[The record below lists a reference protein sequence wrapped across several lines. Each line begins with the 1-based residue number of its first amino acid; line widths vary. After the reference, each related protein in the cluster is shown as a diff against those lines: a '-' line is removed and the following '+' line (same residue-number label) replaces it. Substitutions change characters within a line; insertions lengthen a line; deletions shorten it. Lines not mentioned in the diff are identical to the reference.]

1 MEPAAVR
8 TGCASMLLAALLGC
22 TPAPLVVREVV
33 APEPGGAAAS
43 GAGALL
49 VYTATRV
56 SGYTLNELPVHMNY
70 QLYSPDGSVR
80 EIENRGGA
88 FGQAPV
94 ALRWPPATTA
104 SRAWRRVPATSR
116 SRRASRPAAAR
127 WWIWRGWALR
137 ARRAERVGA
146 GTSLCQHSS
155 ERQPRG
161 QHRLSLNTL

>member
-1 MEPAAVR
+1 MGPAAVR
-8 TGCASMLLAALLGC
+8 TGCASMLLGALLGC

-33 APEPGGAAAS
+33 APEPAGAGESGAGAS

-94 ALRWPPATTA
+94 ALLLAPGDYRVQGLAPGAGDVTVTA
-104 SRAWRRVPATSR
+104 RIEAGRRTVVDLA
-116 SRRASRPAAAR
+116 
-127 WWIWRGWALR
+127 
-137 ARRAERVGA
+137 RVGA
-146 GTSLCQHSS
+146 T
-155 ERQPRG
+155 RAAR
-161 QHRLSLNTL
+161 

>member
-1 MEPAAVR
+1 VAPAAVR
-8 TGCASMLLAALLGC
+8 TGCASMLLGALLGC

-33 APEPGGAAAS
+33 APEPAGAGAS

-94 ALRWPPATTA
+94 ALLLAPGDYRVQGLAPGAGDVTVTARIEAGRRTVVDLARLGAT
-104 SRAWRRVPATSR
+104 R
-116 SRRASRPAAAR
+116 AAR
-127 WWIWRGWALR
+127 
-137 ARRAERVGA
+137 
-146 GTSLCQHSS
+146 
-155 ERQPRG
+155 
-161 QHRLSLNTL
+161 

>member
-22 TPAPLVVREVV
+22 GPAPLVVREVV
-33 APEPGGAAAS
+33 APEPAGAAAS

-56 SGYTLNELPVHMNY
+56 SGYTLNELPVHVNY

-94 ALRWPPATTA
+94 ALLLAPRDYRVRGLARGAGDVTVTA
-104 SRAWRRVPATSR
+104 RIEAGRRTVVDLA
-116 SRRASRPAAAR
+116 
-127 WWIWRGWALR
+127 
-137 ARRAERVGA
+137 RVGTTRTA
-146 GTSLCQHSS
+146 
-155 ERQPRG
+155 R
-161 QHRLSLNTL
+161 

>member
-8 TGCASMLLAALLGC
+8 TGCASMLLGALLGC

-33 APEPGGAAAS
+33 APEPGDAGAS

-94 ALRWPPATTA
+94 ALLLAPGDYRVQGLAPGAGDVTVTARIEAGRRTVVDLARLGAT
-104 SRAWRRVPATSR
+104 R
-116 SRRASRPAAAR
+116 AAR
-127 WWIWRGWALR
+127 
-137 ARRAERVGA
+137 
-146 GTSLCQHSS
+146 
-155 ERQPRG
+155 
-161 QHRLSLNTL
+161 

>member
-1 MEPAAVR
+1 
-8 TGCASMLLAALLGC
+8 MLLGALLGC

-33 APEPGGAAAS
+33 APEPAGVGASGAGAS

-94 ALRWPPATTA
+94 ALLLAPGDYRVQGLAPGAGDVTVTA
-104 SRAWRRVPATSR
+104 RIEAGRRTVVDLA
-116 SRRASRPAAAR
+116 
-127 WWIWRGWALR
+127 
-137 ARRAERVGA
+137 RVGA
-146 GTSLCQHSS
+146 T
-155 ERQPRG
+155 RAAR
-161 QHRLSLNTL
+161 

>member
-1 MEPAAVR
+1 VGPAAVR
-8 TGCASMLLAALLGC
+8 TGCASMLLGALLGC

-33 APEPGGAAAS
+33 APEPAGAGESGAGAS

-94 ALRWPPATTA
+94 ALLLAPGDYRVQGLAPGAGDVTVTA
-104 SRAWRRVPATSR
+104 RIEAGRRTVVDLA
-116 SRRASRPAAAR
+116 
-127 WWIWRGWALR
+127 
-137 ARRAERVGA
+137 RVGA
-146 GTSLCQHSS
+146 T
-155 ERQPRG
+155 RAAR
-161 QHRLSLNTL
+161 

>member
-8 TGCASMLLAALLGC
+8 TGCASMLLGALLGC

-33 APEPGGAAAS
+33 APEPAGAGASGAGAS

-70 QLYSPDGSVR
+70 QLYAPDGSVR

-94 ALRWPPATTA
+94 ALLLAPGDYRVQGLAPGAGDVTVTARIEAGRRTVVDLARLGAT
-104 SRAWRRVPATSR
+104 R
-116 SRRASRPAAAR
+116 AAR
-127 WWIWRGWALR
+127 
-137 ARRAERVGA
+137 
-146 GTSLCQHSS
+146 
-155 ERQPRG
+155 
-161 QHRLSLNTL
+161 

>member
-8 TGCASMLLAALLGC
+8 TGCASMLLGALLGC

-94 ALRWPPATTA
+94 ALLLAPGDYRVQGLAPGAGDVTVTA
-104 SRAWRRVPATSR
+104 RIEAGRRTVVDLA
-116 SRRASRPAAAR
+116 
-127 WWIWRGWALR
+127 
-137 ARRAERVGA
+137 RVGA
-146 GTSLCQHSS
+146 A
-155 ERQPRG
+155 RKAR
-161 QHRLSLNTL
+161 

>member
-1 MEPAAVR
+1 VAPAAVR
-8 TGCASMLLAALLGC
+8 TGCASMLLGALLGC

-33 APEPGGAAAS
+33 APEPAGAGASGAGAS

-94 ALRWPPATTA
+94 ALLLAPGDYRVQGLAPGAGDVTVTA
-104 SRAWRRVPATSR
+104 RIEAGRRTVVDL
-116 SRRASRPAAAR
+116 AR
-127 WWIWRGWALR
+127 VG
-137 ARRAERVGA
+137 ARRAAR
-146 GTSLCQHSS
+146 
-155 ERQPRG
+155 
-161 QHRLSLNTL
+161 

>member
-8 TGCASMLLAALLGC
+8 TGCASMLLGALLGC

-94 ALRWPPATTA
+94 ALLLPPGDYRVRGLAPGAGDVTVTA
-104 SRAWRRVPATSR
+104 RIEAGRRTVVDLA
-116 SRRASRPAAAR
+116 
-127 WWIWRGWALR
+127 
-137 ARRAERVGA
+137 RVGA
-146 GTSLCQHSS
+146 A
-155 ERQPRG
+155 RKAR
-161 QHRLSLNTL
+161 

>member
-1 MEPAAVR
+1 
-8 TGCASMLLAALLGC
+8 MLLGALLGC

-33 APEPGGAAAS
+33 APEPAGVGASGAGASGAAAT

-94 ALRWPPATTA
+94 ALLLAPGDYRVQGLAPGAGDVTVTA
-104 SRAWRRVPATSR
+104 RIEAGRRTVVDL
-116 SRRASRPAAAR
+116 AR
-127 WWIWRGWALR
+127 VG
-137 ARRAERVGA
+137 ARRAAR
-146 GTSLCQHSS
+146 
-155 ERQPRG
+155 
-161 QHRLSLNTL
+161 

>member
-1 MEPAAVR
+1 
-8 TGCASMLLAALLGC
+8 MLLGALLGC

-33 APEPGGAAAS
+33 APEPAGAGASSARAS

-94 ALRWPPATTA
+94 ALLLAPGDYRVQGLAPGAGDVTVTARIEAGRRTVVDLARLGAT
-104 SRAWRRVPATSR
+104 R
-116 SRRASRPAAAR
+116 AAR
-127 WWIWRGWALR
+127 
-137 ARRAERVGA
+137 
-146 GTSLCQHSS
+146 
-155 ERQPRG
+155 
-161 QHRLSLNTL
+161 

>member
-1 MEPAAVR
+1 VEPAAVR
-8 TGCASMLLAALLGC
+8 TGCASMLLGALLGC

-33 APEPGGAAAS
+33 APEPAGAGASGAGAS

-94 ALRWPPATTA
+94 ALLLAPGDYRVQGLAPGAGDVTVTARIEAGRRTVVDLARLGAT
-104 SRAWRRVPATSR
+104 R
-116 SRRASRPAAAR
+116 AAR
-127 WWIWRGWALR
+127 
-137 ARRAERVGA
+137 
-146 GTSLCQHSS
+146 
-155 ERQPRG
+155 
-161 QHRLSLNTL
+161 

>member
-22 TPAPLVVREVV
+22 APAPLVVREVV

-94 ALRWPPATTA
+94 ALLLPPGDY
-104 SRAWRRVPATSR
+104 RV
-116 SRRASRPAAAR
+116 
-127 WWIWRGWALR
+127 RGLAP
-137 ARRAERVGA
+137 GA
-146 GTSLCQHSS
+146 GDVTVTARIEAGRRTVVDLA
-155 ERQPRG
+155 RAGTTRTA
-161 QHRLSLNTL
+161 R